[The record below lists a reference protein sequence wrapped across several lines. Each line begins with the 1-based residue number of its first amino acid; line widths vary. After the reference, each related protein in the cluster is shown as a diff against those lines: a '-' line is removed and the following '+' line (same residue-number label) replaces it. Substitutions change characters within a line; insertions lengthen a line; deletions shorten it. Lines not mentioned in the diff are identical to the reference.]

1 MPGKYLTCTNML
13 EIIRIFWKDRTSLKH
28 VQTGYGNILTSL
40 NIYGTSLDSCV
51 PCCAMSG
58 ACVKQ
63 CVNISGII
71 LDMSATHLDMSQDI
85 LKVYV

>member
-28 VQTGYGNILTSL
+28 VQTSYGNILTSF
-40 NIYGTSLDSCV
+40 NICGTSLDNCV

-63 CVNISGII
+63 CVNISGIR
-71 LDMSATHLDMSQDI
+71 LYMSATHLDMFKIS
-85 LKVYV
+85 